1 MLVYDTCHLTNNK
14 YIIQYYKHKRQFKL
28 LLLLPNFLFVFEK
41 NQQIKK
47 NNKNPKNYVLDVFSS
62 FLAFFKEFKIK
73 KIYFQMHLIVNML
86 FESMLM
92 LPFFLNPNIKK

>member
-14 YIIQYYKHKRQFKL
+14 YIIQYYKHKRHFKL

-47 NNKNPKNYVLDVFSS
+47 TTKTQKIM
-62 FLAFFKEFKIK
+62 FLM
-73 KIYFQMHLIVNML
+73 YFHRFQRL
-86 FESMLM
+86 FQR
-92 LPFFLNPNIKK
+92 I

>member
-14 YIIQYYKHKRQFKL
+14 YIIQYYKHKRHFKL

-47 NNKNPKNYVLDVFSS
+47 KKTKTQKIM
-62 FLAFFKEFKIK
+62 FLM
-73 KIYFQMHLIVNML
+73 YFHR
-86 FESMLM
+86 F
-92 LPFFLNPNIKK
+92 

>member
-14 YIIQYYKHKRQFKL
+14 YIIQYYKHKRHFKL

-47 NNKNPKNYVLDVFSS
+47 NNKNPKNYVIDVFASFSVSS
-62 FLAFFKEFKIK
+62 QKDSNFKC
-73 KIYFQMHLIVNML
+73 L
-86 FESMLM
+86 FNV
-92 LPFFLNPNIKK
+92 FDF